1 MGVPNVK
8 SNNPSL
14 PTAAWIDCLQTPANI
29 IKSLNLESI
38 DTVIPVVANKNFNLL
53 S

>member
-1 MGVPNVK
+1 MGVPSVK

-14 PTAAWIDCLQTPANI
+14 PTAAWIHYLQTPANI
-29 IKSLNLESI
+29 IKLLNLESV
-38 DTVIPVVANKNFNLL
+38 DTVIPVVAYKNFNLL